1 MIISSEILDRILQ
14 LKSLATDAKL
24 AELWR
29 ISANAVSMYRTG
41 KNALPFERLITLCK
55 EEGFSMEYVFFGEG
69 PASSI
74 LLNSLEEKLIQA
86 LRAISAERREAI
98 YHTVIGQLTLAL
110 AEKKIKADQAKRKV
124 LLDAIQETAAAI
136 GAA

>member
-1 MIISSEILDRILQ
+1 MQTSSEILNRIIR
-14 LKSLATDAKL
+14 LKDLPTDAKL
-24 AELWR
+24 AELWN
-29 ISANAVSMYRTG
+29 IPAVTLSSWRTRNSIPYE
-41 KNALPFERLITLCK
+41 KVITFCR
-55 EEGFSMEYVFFGEG
+55 EEGLSLEFVFWGEG
-69 PASSI
+69 SKQSTT
-74 LLNSLEEKLIQA
+74 LNSLEEKLIQA